1 MTVSNLEG
9 RTAVIT
15 GASRGLGAALARD
28 FAARGLR
35 LGLCSRSD
43 PALSDGASV
52 LARRVDVRDEDAI
65 EAFAEAVAERFGA
78 IDLWINNAG
87 VLDPIAPLREVEAAS
102 FREHIDIN
110 LTGVFLGTRAYVRH
124 VRGRAG
130 GGVLINISSGAA
142 WSPYAGWSA
151 YCAGKAGVALLSQCV
166 ALEEADQ
173 GLRVHALAPGV
184 VDTDMQALI
193 RSCSSQQF
201 PAVDRFVEMKSAES
215 FNTPEFIARH
225 LLAIAFDPAHASDE
239 VDLRLPNEKE

>member
-1 MTVSNLEG
+1 MNLPDCEG

-15 GASRGLGAALARD
+15 GASRGLGAGIARE

-35 LGLCSRSD
+35 LGLCSRGG
-43 PALSDGASV
+43 PALPEGEGV
-52 LARRVDVRDEDAI
+52 LARRLDVRDEAAV
-65 EAFAEAVAERFGA
+65 EGFAAAVAERFGA

-87 VLDPIAPLREVEAAS
+87 VLDPVAPLREVEAAD

-110 LTGVFLGTRAYVRH
+110 LTGVFLGSRAYVRH

-142 WSPYAGWSA
+142 WSPYEGWSA
-151 YCAGKAGVALLSQCV
+151 YCAGKAGVALLTQCV

-173 GLRVHALAPGV
+173 GLRAHAVAPGV
-184 VDTDMQALI
+184 VDTDMQAHI
-193 RSCSSQQF
+193 RSCSSEQF
-201 PAVDRFVEMKSAES
+201 PAVDRFVEMKSADS
-215 FNTPEFIARH
+215 FNTPEFVARH
-225 LLAIAFDPAHASDE
+225 LVAIAFDPARASDE